1 MPNLPIFPLNTVL
14 FPGYKLPLRIFEPRY
29 KQMLDDCMAGD
40 GRFVIALIQDGV
52 EVRGEATPHEVATVA
67 KIEEVGDRSDA
78 VVPLIALGQQRV
90 RITDL
95 DRSLPYLV
103 GEVNSID
110 EPTAQ
115 HIDPELLERARTATT
130 RYARAM
136 LMHVRGEWRA
146 NPDIPSDPA
155 ELGYKMGSLLVDRPA
170 TAQRVLQATSLSER
184 LKEAIPGVEETAAA
198 FEAAV
203 MEKGTQDHRRGMQRN

>member
-1 MPNLPIFPLNTVL
+1 MASPSKTKTPSAPDPAAMT
-14 FPGYKLPLRIFEPRY
+14 FE
-29 KQMLDDCMAGD
+29 AA
-40 GRFVIALIQDGV
+40 V
-52 EVRGEATPHEVATVA
+52 GELEATVA
-67 KIEEVGDRSDA
+67 KIEEVGDRGEA
-78 VVPLIALGQQRV
+78 VVPLVALGEQRV
-90 RITDL
+90 RIFEL
-95 DRSLPYLV
+95 DRSLPYLA
-103 GEVNSID
+103 GEVDPID
-110 EPTAQ
+110 EPTSQ
-115 HIDPELLERARTATT
+115 HVAPELLERARTATT

-170 TAQRVLQATSLSER
+170 TAQRVLEATSLDER
-184 LKEAIPGVEETAAA
+184 LKEAIPGVEDTAAA